1 MKKYIK
7 LNNNDNHLSWGNFTR
22 IIKENTINKTS
33 ALQVEI
39 FNIVFDNADI
49 NDTTVNNYCI
59 GIRSINN
66 EYKQKYITYKKK
78 YQKNKYILIDI
89 ILNILTIINGN
100 IYTNLNINDKLNIIN
115 NNNILKKVTTKL
127 YNVSKNDKEVTKELS
142 SKLLSL
148 INENNIYEAL
158 AEILFFIILDK
169 KQPIYEENIK
179 KETIE
184 NLLTNTLVAPQE
196 LEEYLNLK
204 FSEGINYNYSLNIL
218 ADKNNT
224 YALYELGT
232 NEYKGYIKGYPRY
245 DISYKHFKEASQKN
259 HPSSYYMMAK
269 MLIDGKIGNKSIKDL
284 KNAYEYLNISIN
296 LGNIASLN
304 LLGNMYKEGLY
315 VKKDIN
321 KAITL
326 YEEASLHNYAYAYNN
341 LGKIYEDKHEY
352 EKAFKYYEK
361 SSLLGE
367 SYALNKLGEYYR
379 QGIYVDINLDKAFSL
394 YNKAIEVPIDNIYP
408 YAFYNLAK
416 YFYLT
421 GDVILVKDL
430 NKTIEYLTIGNNM
443 NNIESSIL
451 LLYIYIEKYLKN
463 KNNDILNKIK
473 ELVNK
478 IENHPKYNNKI
489 KEDIENN
496 LLKLKQNKKI
506 NIDIII

>member
-1 MKKYIK
+1 
-7 LNNNDNHLSWGNFTR
+7 
-22 IIKENTINKTS
+22 
-33 ALQVEI
+33 
-39 FNIVFDNADI
+39 
-49 NDTTVNNYCI
+49 
-59 GIRSINN
+59 
-66 EYKQKYITYKKK
+66 
-78 YQKNKYILIDI
+78 
-89 ILNILTIINGN
+89 
-100 IYTNLNINDKLNIIN
+100 
-115 NNNILKKVTTKL
+115 
-127 YNVSKNDKEVTKELS
+127 
-142 SKLLSL
+142 
-148 INENNIYEAL
+148 
-158 AEILFFIILDK
+158 
-169 KQPIYEENIK
+169 
-179 KETIE
+179 
-184 NLLTNTLVAPQE
+184 
-196 LEEYLNLK
+196 
-204 FSEGINYNYSLNIL
+204 
-218 ADKNNT
+218 
-224 YALYELGT
+224 
-232 NEYKGYIKGYPRY
+232 
-245 DISYKHFKEASQKN
+245 
-259 HPSSYYMMAK
+259 MMAK
-269 MLIDGKIGNKSIKDL
+269 MLIDGNIGNKSIKDL

-379 QGIYVDINLDKAFSL
+379 QGIFVDINLDKAFSL

-430 NKTIEYLTIGNNM
+430 NKAIEYLTIGNNM

-473 ELVNK
+473 ELVNI
-478 IENHPKYNNKI
+478 IENHPRYNNKI

>member
-1 MKKYIK
+1 
-7 LNNNDNHLSWGNFTR
+7 
-22 IIKENTINKTS
+22 
-33 ALQVEI
+33 
-39 FNIVFDNADI
+39 
-49 NDTTVNNYCI
+49 
-59 GIRSINN
+59 
-66 EYKQKYITYKKK
+66 
-78 YQKNKYILIDI
+78 
-89 ILNILTIINGN
+89 
-100 IYTNLNINDKLNIIN
+100 
-115 NNNILKKVTTKL
+115 
-127 YNVSKNDKEVTKELS
+127 
-142 SKLLSL
+142 
-148 INENNIYEAL
+148 
-158 AEILFFIILDK
+158 
-169 KQPIYEENIK
+169 
-179 KETIE
+179 
-184 NLLTNTLVAPQE
+184 
-196 LEEYLNLK
+196 
-204 FSEGINYNYSLNIL
+204 
-218 ADKNNT
+218 
-224 YALYELGT
+224 
-232 NEYKGYIKGYPRY
+232 
-245 DISYKHFKEASQKN
+245 
-259 HPSSYYMMAK
+259 
-269 MLIDGKIGNKSIKDL
+269 MLIDGKIGNKSIKNL

-304 LLGNMYKEGLY
+304 LLGNMYKEGLC
-315 VKKDIN
+315 VKKDLN

-341 LGKIYEDKHEY
+341 LGKIYENKHEY

-379 QGIYVDINLDKAFSL
+379 EGIYVDINLDKAFSL

-430 NKTIEYLTIGNNM
+430 NKAIEYLTIGNNM

-451 LLYIYIEKYLKN
+451 LLYIYIEEYLKN

-473 ELVNK
+473 ELVNT

>member
-1 MKKYIK
+1 
-7 LNNNDNHLSWGNFTR
+7 
-22 IIKENTINKTS
+22 
-33 ALQVEI
+33 
-39 FNIVFDNADI
+39 
-49 NDTTVNNYCI
+49 
-59 GIRSINN
+59 
-66 EYKQKYITYKKK
+66 
-78 YQKNKYILIDI
+78 
-89 ILNILTIINGN
+89 
-100 IYTNLNINDKLNIIN
+100 
-115 NNNILKKVTTKL
+115 
-127 YNVSKNDKEVTKELS
+127 
-142 SKLLSL
+142 
-148 INENNIYEAL
+148 
-158 AEILFFIILDK
+158 
-169 KQPIYEENIK
+169 
-179 KETIE
+179 
-184 NLLTNTLVAPQE
+184 
-196 LEEYLNLK
+196 
-204 FSEGINYNYSLNIL
+204 
-218 ADKNNT
+218 
-224 YALYELGT
+224 
-232 NEYKGYIKGYPRY
+232 
-245 DISYKHFKEASQKN
+245 
-259 HPSSYYMMAK
+259 MMAK

-430 NKTIEYLTIGNNM
+430 NKAIEYLTIGNNM

-463 KNNDILNKIK
+463 KDNDILNKIK

>member
-39 FNIVFDNADI
+39 FNIVFDNDDI

-179 KETIE
+179 KEIIE

-204 FSEGINYNYSLNIL
+204 FSEGINYNYSLNVL

-259 HPSSYYMMAK
+259 HPSS
-269 MLIDGKIGNKSIKDL
+269 
-284 KNAYEYLNISIN
+284 
-296 LGNIASLN
+296 
-304 LLGNMYKEGLY
+304 
-315 VKKDIN
+315 
-321 KAITL
+321 
-326 YEEASLHNYAYAYNN
+326 
-341 LGKIYEDKHEY
+341 
-352 EKAFKYYEK
+352 
-361 SSLLGE
+361 
-367 SYALNKLGEYYR
+367 
-379 QGIYVDINLDKAFSL
+379 
-394 YNKAIEVPIDNIYP
+394 
-408 YAFYNLAK
+408 
-416 YFYLT
+416 
-421 GDVILVKDL
+421 
-430 NKTIEYLTIGNNM
+430 
-443 NNIESSIL
+443 
-451 LLYIYIEKYLKN
+451 
-463 KNNDILNKIK
+463 
-473 ELVNK
+473 
-478 IENHPKYNNKI
+478 
-489 KEDIENN
+489 
-496 LLKLKQNKKI
+496 
-506 NIDIII
+506 